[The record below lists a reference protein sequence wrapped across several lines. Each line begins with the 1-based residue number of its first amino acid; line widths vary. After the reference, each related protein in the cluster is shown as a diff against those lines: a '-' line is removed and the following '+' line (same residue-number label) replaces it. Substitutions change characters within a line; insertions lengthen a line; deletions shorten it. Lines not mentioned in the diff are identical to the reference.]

1 MPAGRNKPIL
11 FVGSSTAN
19 LSVARSVADCLKR
32 RNFDAKVWD
41 EFVFRFNES
50 IFDGLIR
57 VAREVDF
64 AVFVWGADDVT
75 TTETRSIPSPRD
87 NVVFEAGLFVGS
99 LGKDRVFIVADSTQS
114 LKIPSDYAG
123 IMRATYDGVDTGQ
136 YSVSAVSLACN
147 EIESSIRGI
156 SISPDLLRLRGRW
169 KSRFA
174 SGPVRDHPV
183 LIDDVEITAEIE
195 GLQIAGTSQN
205 MPYLGRATVHHGN
218 QIIGHWTHP
227 SDRSLARA
235 LSCSLSVQQRTCYT
249 VISVLK
255 TRTERR
261 SSEPGYSRR
270 RTTALSNRSS
280 PIFCGRKV
288 FSGRRQFHP
297 PLRRRKPENTRGQRW
312 TVSLYRSSG
321 F

>member
-1 MPAGRNKPIL
+1 M
-11 FVGSSTAN
+11 
-19 LSVARSVADCLKR
+19 
-32 RNFDAKVWD
+32 
-41 EFVFRFNES
+41 
-50 IFDGLIR
+50 
-57 VAREVDF
+57 
-64 AVFVWGADDVT
+64 
-75 TTETRSIPSPRD
+75 
-87 NVVFEAGLFVGS
+87 VFEAGLFVGS

-227 SDRSLARA
+227 SDRSLARGA
-235 LSCSLSVQQRTCYT
+235 FMLT
-249 VISVLK
+249 VGPTADVLYGYFSSQDSDGAPLFGTWVFAK
-255 TRTERR
+255 ADDRTEQQV
-261 SSEPGYSRR
+261 
-270 RTTALSNRSS
+270 LSNLLWAQGFLGQKTIS
-280 PIFCGRKV
+280 PALEASKA
-288 FSGRRQFHP
+288 
-297 PLRRRKPENTRGQRW
+297 
-312 TVSLYRSSG
+312 
-321 F
+321 